1 MSFPSEVPEKWMCT
15 HVRAG
20 WGNMVGAA
28 SMKFEE
34 PFSNEKQIS
43 KRGLVHVFFLF
54 IRRTREILLILMHDK
69 YRIFYFLFFVN
80 LYEYFSVINS
90 LSFFVYRIVIGGK
103 KRLSFDDPD
112 IYMTRHTVAR
122 TTVEFEYSKIILTYR
137 GTIVKENEIYF
148 RILIYSLYIIILS
161 NSNTKSHL

>member
-1 MSFPSEVPEKWMCT
+1 
-15 HVRAG
+15 
-20 WGNMVGAA
+20 MVGAA

-90 LSFFVYRIVIGGK
+90 LFFFRLSNSGK
-103 KRLSFDDPD
+103 KPLSFDDPD

-148 RILIYSLYIIILS
+148 RILIYSLYVIILN

>member
-1 MSFPSEVPEKWMCT
+1 
-15 HVRAG
+15 
-20 WGNMVGAA
+20 MVGAA

-103 KRLSFDDPD
+103 KPLSFDDPD

-122 TTVEFEYSKIILTYR
+122 TTVEFYYIFYIVKIILTYR

>member
-1 MSFPSEVPEKWMCT
+1 
-15 HVRAG
+15 
-20 WGNMVGAA
+20 MVGAA

-69 YRIFYFLFFVN
+69 YRIFYFLFLVN

-90 LSFFVYRIVIGGK
+90 LSF
-103 KRLSFDDPD
+103 L
-112 IYMTRHTVAR
+112 
-122 TTVEFEYSKIILTYR
+122 
-137 GTIVKENEIYF
+137 F
-148 RILIYSLYIIILS
+148 RLS
-161 NSNTKSHL
+161 NSYWWKEASFVRRS